1 MVLIGH
7 TTTLWLSDVSLSSP
21 RHLWLSRKHFPL
33 FCLEVCEVSR
43 SSGADVRWCA
53 SRCLWEIMLSRPLVW
68 LDVATLPF
76 TACEIITLLI
86 GPDLPING
94 KSDALP
100 QPLKAADS
108 KLLARFRK
116 RLDHGELFSFFMCSS
131 CIEDLWTWQY
141 FFVCLFRITE
151 WWLPL

>member
-1 MVLIGH
+1 MCLP
-7 TTTLWLSDVSLSSP
+7 TWYWSDTPPRCGSVTCRCPVHATCDWAANTFPSSA
-21 RHLWLSRKHFPL
+21 WK
-33 FCLEVCEVSR
+33 VCEVSR
-43 SSGADVRWCA
+43 SSGSDVCWCA

-94 KSDALP
+94 KSDGLP

-141 FFVCLFRITE
+141 FFVCAFSE
-151 WWLPL
+151 

>member
-1 MVLIGH
+1 MCLP
-7 TTTLWLSDVSLSSP
+7 TWYWLDTP
-21 RHLWLSRKHFPL
+21 RCGSVMCRCPVHATLWLSRKHFPL

-43 SSGADVRWCA
+43 SSGADVCWCA

-94 KSDALP
+94 KSDGLP

-131 CIEDLWTWQY
+131 CIEDFWTWLY
-141 FFVCLFRITE
+141 FFVCAFSE
-151 WWLPL
+151 